1 MKVGYG
7 RVSTDQQSARSQ
19 QDVLE
24 QAGCD
29 RMFVETASGAGSD
42 RPVLKEALEF
52 MREGDTFVVVR
63 LDRAARSL
71 SHLISLL
78 SDLDQRGISF
88 HSINENIDTSSAGG
102 RLVFNI
108 FGSIAEFERDLIR
121 ERTHAGLAAARK
133 RGRVGGRPRAMT
145 EEKRHAALKLL
156 DAGTA
161 AKDVAAAIGVSL
173 PTLYRH
179 CPVSELA

>member
-1 MKVGYG
+1 MRVGYG
-7 RVSTDQQSARSQ
+7 RVSTDQQTAQSQ
-19 QDVLE
+19 QDALK

-29 RMFVETASGAGSD
+29 RIFIETASGVRSD
-42 RPVLKEALEF
+42 RPILKEALEF
-52 MREGDTFVVVR
+52 MRKGDTFVVVR

-78 SDLDQRGISF
+78 NELDQRGISF

-121 ERTHAGLAAARK
+121 ERTRAGLDAARK
-133 RGRVGGRPRAMT
+133 RGRVGGRPKVMT
-145 EEKRHAALKLL
+145 NDKRNAALKLL
-156 DAGTA
+156 NAGTA

-179 CPVSELA
+179 CPTSE

>member
-7 RVSTDQQSARSQ
+7 RVSTDQQTAQSQ
-19 QDVLE
+19 QDALE

-29 RMFVETASGAGSD
+29 RIFIETASGARSD
-42 RPVLKEALEF
+42 RPILKEALEF
-52 MREGDTFVVVR
+52 MREDDTFVVVR

-78 SDLDQRGISF
+78 HDLDKRGISF
-88 HSINENIDTSSAGG
+88 HSINENIDTSSASG

-108 FGSIAEFERDLIR
+108 FGAIAEFERDLIR
-121 ERTHAGLAAARK
+121 ERTRAGLDTARE
-133 RGRVGGRPRAMT
+133 RGRVGGRPKVMT
-145 EEKRHAALKLL
+145 DDKRNAAIKLL
-156 DAGTA
+156 SAGTA

-179 CPVSELA
+179 CSTSE

>member
-7 RVSTDQQSARSQ
+7 RVSTDQQTTQSQ
-19 QDVLE
+19 QDALE

-29 RMFVETASGAGSD
+29 RIFIETASGARTD
-42 RPVLKEALEF
+42 RTVLKEALDF
-52 MREGDTFVVVR
+52 MREGDMFVVVR

-78 SDLDQRGISF
+78 NDLDQRGISF

-108 FGSIAEFERDLIR
+108 FGAIAEFERDLIR
-121 ERTHAGLAAARK
+121 ERTQAGLAAARK
-133 RGRVGGRPRAMT
+133 RGRVGGRP
-145 EEKRHAALKLL
+145 KKL
-156 DAGTA
+156 DANQIEA
-161 AKDVAAAIGVSL
+161 AKVMFANGTPAVEIASAFSISV
-173 PTLYRH
+173 PTLYRTI
-179 CPVSELA
+179 PAGIR

>member
-7 RVSTDQQSARSQ
+7 RVSTDQQTLQSQ
-19 QDVLE
+19 QDALE

-29 RMFVETASGAGSD
+29 RVFIETASGARSD

-52 MREGDTFVVVR
+52 MRDGDTFVVVR

-78 SDLDQRGISF
+78 NDLDHRGISF
-88 HSINENIDTSSAGG
+88 HSIGENIDTSSAGG

-121 ERTHAGLAAARK
+121 ERTQAGLVAARK
-133 RGRVGGRPRAMT
+133 RGRVGGRPKVMT
-145 EEKRHAALKLL
+145 DDKRDAAIKLL

-161 AKDVAAAIGVSL
+161 AKDVATAIGVSL

-179 CPVSELA
+179 CSVN